1 MDETP
6 FDSKNTNLI
15 ISSKNYTQ
23 NLIKD
28 SKPNDFQNEEINFE
42 SNNNDSIVQN
52 ENEENID
59 DSNNDKSL
67 YKNEKKQYSIL
78 FAKYKRLQDKNKKLN
93 EEIKKDELIIEEQ
106 KSYILLLK
114 ASIENDFFKNNDIK
128 KYITTEN
135 IIDFIKLQ
143 SEKEQYKKELVL
155 SQALVNSLQAENM
168 RLTQSREDNSD
179 FINLETED
187 FLSNS
192 ENKISNTN
200 MNTSRQGDVINELNK
215 ENNILKKL
223 VQEATIKLNNLLIN
237 EKNEKIL
244 IDKNNV
250 LSYQINEKNDIINNF
265 EEKISFFNNYITSV
279 KNSFNQIKNYLIN
292 NINSYNK
299 IANEDLN
306 SLLSNTFSQNIMKLS
321 MQLSNTDDI
330 EEYNLDI
337 GPEIDLHN
345 ILSEFFSCIKDE
357 FFILYE
363 KVFQT
368 NNYYKELNE
377 KNNELEN
384 QLRELSNNIMEN
396 NEVVKLKDDYVK
408 TIIKLNLELSEKECD
423 NYNLKGNI
431 NYLKNDIN
439 DMIYMISL
447 LINAISNTNEK
458 NLINYLNN
466 YLKNIR
472 EKNSIITE
480 KEETIKNMMKNNRR
494 YKNLTLENKNVENL
508 KFFSDE
514 YINNAINSFKN
525 KIIEKEKLI
534 NLSKEKISSLL
545 I

>member
-6 FDSKNTNLI
+6 LKSKNINLKI
-15 ISSKNYTQ
+15 PSKNYTQ

-42 SNNNDSIVQN
+42 SNNYDSIVQN

-135 IIDFIKLQ
+135 IIDFIKLK

-423 NYNLKGNI
+423 NYNLKDNI

-494 YKNLTLENKNVENL
+494 FKNLKLENKNVENL
-508 KFFSDE
+508 QFFSDE
-514 YINNAINSFKN
+514 YINNTINSYEN

>member
-42 SNNNDSIVQN
+42 SNNYDSIVQN

-494 YKNLTLENKNVENL
+494 FKNLKLENKNVENL
-508 KFFSDE
+508 QFFNDE
-514 YINNAINSFKN
+514 YINNTIKSFEN

>member
-42 SNNNDSIVQN
+42 SNNYDSIVQN

-321 MQLSNTDDI
+321 MQLSNTDEI

-384 QLRELSNNIMEN
+384 QLRELSNNNMAN

-447 LINAISNTNEK
+447 LINAINNTNEK

-494 YKNLTLENKNVENL
+494 YKNLKLENKNVENL
-508 KFFSDE
+508 QFFTDE
-514 YINNAINSFKN
+514 YINNTINSFEN

>member
-42 SNNNDSIVQN
+42 SNNYDSIVQN

-155 SQALVNSLQAENM
+155 SQALVNSLQAENL

-321 MQLSNTDDI
+321 MQLSNTDEI
-330 EEYNLDI
+330 EEYNLDV

-345 ILSEFFSCIKDE
+345 ILSEFFSRIKDE

-494 YKNLTLENKNVENL
+494 FKNLKLENKNVENL
-508 KFFSDE
+508 QFFSDE
-514 YINNAINSFKN
+514 YINNTINSYEN

>member
-42 SNNNDSIVQN
+42 SNNYDSIVQN

-423 NYNLKGNI
+423 NYNLKDNI

-494 YKNLTLENKNVENL
+494 FKNLKLENKNVENL
-508 KFFSDE
+508 QFFSDE
-514 YINNAINSFKN
+514 YINNTINSYEN

>member
-42 SNNNDSIVQN
+42 SNNYDSIVQN

-423 NYNLKGNI
+423 NYNLKDNI

-447 LINAISNTNEK
+447 LINAIINTNEK

-494 YKNLTLENKNVENL
+494 FKNLKLENKNVENL
-508 KFFSDE
+508 QFFNDE
-514 YINNAINSFKN
+514 YINNTIKSFEN

>member
-42 SNNNDSIVQN
+42 SNNYDSIVQN

-321 MQLSNTDDI
+321 MQLSNTDEI
-330 EEYNLDI
+330 EEYNLDV

-345 ILSEFFSCIKDE
+345 ILSEFFSRIKDE

-494 YKNLTLENKNVENL
+494 FKNLKLENKNVENL
-508 KFFSDE
+508 QFFSDE
-514 YINNAINSFKN
+514 YINNTINSFEN

>member
-42 SNNNDSIVQN
+42 SNNYDSIVQN
-52 ENEENID
+52 ENEENLD

-321 MQLSNTDDI
+321 MQLSNTDEI
-330 EEYNLDI
+330 EEYNLDV

-345 ILSEFFSCIKDE
+345 ILSEFFSRIKDE

-494 YKNLTLENKNVENL
+494 FKNLKLENKNVENL
-508 KFFSDE
+508 QFFNDE
-514 YINNAINSFKN
+514 YINNTIKSFEN

>member
-42 SNNNDSIVQN
+42 SNNYDSIVQN

-215 ENNILKKL
+215 ENNVLKKL

-321 MQLSNTDDI
+321 MQLSNTDEI

-494 YKNLTLENKNVENL
+494 FKNLKLENKNVENL
-508 KFFSDE
+508 QFFSDE
-514 YINNAINSFKN
+514 YINNTINSFEN

>member
-6 FDSKNTNLI
+6 LKSKNINLKI
-15 ISSKNYTQ
+15 PSKNYTQ

-42 SNNNDSIVQN
+42 SNNYDSIVQN

-384 QLRELSNNIMEN
+384 QLRELSNNNMAN

-423 NYNLKGNI
+423 NYNLKDNI

-494 YKNLTLENKNVENL
+494 FKNLKLENKNVENL
-508 KFFSDE
+508 QFFNDE
-514 YINNAINSFKN
+514 YINNTIKSFEN

>member
-42 SNNNDSIVQN
+42 SNNYDSIVQN

-200 MNTSRQGDVINELNK
+200 MNTSRQGDIINELNK

-384 QLRELSNNIMEN
+384 QLRELSNNNMAN

-423 NYNLKGNI
+423 NYNLKDNI

-494 YKNLTLENKNVENL
+494 FKNLKLENKNVENL
-508 KFFSDE
+508 QFFNDE
-514 YINNAINSFKN
+514 YINNTIKSFEN

>member
-6 FDSKNTNLI
+6 LKSKNINLKI
-15 ISSKNYTQ
+15 PSNNYTQ

-42 SNNNDSIVQN
+42 SNNYDSIVQN

-384 QLRELSNNIMEN
+384 QLRELSNNNMAN

-423 NYNLKGNI
+423 NYNLKDNI

-494 YKNLTLENKNVENL
+494 FKNLKLENKNVENL
-508 KFFSDE
+508 QFFNDE
-514 YINNAINSFKN
+514 YINNTIKSFEN

>member
-6 FDSKNTNLI
+6 LDSKNTNLI
-15 ISSKNYTQ
+15 ISSKNFTQ

-42 SNNNDSIVQN
+42 SNNYDSIVQN

-114 ASIENDFFKNNDIK
+114 ASIENDFCKNNDIK

-423 NYNLKGNI
+423 NYNLKDNI

-494 YKNLTLENKNVENL
+494 FKNLKLENKNVENL
-508 KFFSDE
+508 QFFNDE
-514 YINNAINSFKN
+514 YINNTIKSFEN

>member
-1 MDETP
+1 
-6 FDSKNTNLI
+6 
-15 ISSKNYTQ
+15 
-23 NLIKD
+23 
-28 SKPNDFQNEEINFE
+28 
-42 SNNNDSIVQN
+42 
-52 ENEENID
+52 
-59 DSNNDKSL
+59 
-67 YKNEKKQYSIL
+67 
-78 FAKYKRLQDKNKKLN
+78 
-93 EEIKKDELIIEEQ
+93 
-106 KSYILLLK
+106 
-114 ASIENDFFKNNDIK
+114 
-128 KYITTEN
+128 
-135 IIDFIKLQ
+135 
-143 SEKEQYKKELVL
+143 
-155 SQALVNSLQAENM
+155 M

-215 ENNILKKL
+215 ENKILKKL

-423 NYNLKGNI
+423 NYNLKDNI

-494 YKNLTLENKNVENL
+494 FKNLKLENKNVENL
-508 KFFSDE
+508 QFFNDE
-514 YINNAINSFKN
+514 YINNTIKSFEN

>member
-42 SNNNDSIVQN
+42 SNNYDSIVQN

-192 ENKISNTN
+192 ENKIYNTN

-423 NYNLKGNI
+423 NYNLKDNI

-494 YKNLTLENKNVENL
+494 FKNLKLENKNVENL
-508 KFFSDE
+508 QFFTDE
-514 YINNAINSFKN
+514 YINNTINSFEN

-534 NLSKEKISSLL
+534 NLIKEKISSLL

>member
-42 SNNNDSIVQN
+42 SNNYDSIVQN

-321 MQLSNTDDI
+321 MQLSNTDEI

-447 LINAISNTNEK
+447 LINAINNTNEK

-494 YKNLTLENKNVENL
+494 FKNLKLENKNVENL
-508 KFFSDE
+508 QFFSDE
-514 YINNAINSFKN
+514 YINNTIKSFEN

>member
-42 SNNNDSIVQN
+42 SNNYDSIVQN

-200 MNTSRQGDVINELNK
+200 MNTSRQGDIINELNK

-423 NYNLKGNI
+423 NYNLKDNI

-494 YKNLTLENKNVENL
+494 FKNLKLENKNVENL
-508 KFFSDE
+508 QFFSDE
-514 YINNAINSFKN
+514 YINNTINSYEN

>member
-6 FDSKNTNLI
+6 FDSKNTNLK
-15 ISSKNYTQ
+15 ISSKNFTQ

-42 SNNNDSIVQN
+42 SNNYDSIVQN

-384 QLRELSNNIMEN
+384 QLRELSNNNMAN

-423 NYNLKGNI
+423 NYNLKDNI

-494 YKNLTLENKNVENL
+494 FKNLKLENKNVENL
-508 KFFSDE
+508 QFFNDE
-514 YINNAINSFKN
+514 YINNTIKSFEN

>member
-42 SNNNDSIVQN
+42 SNNYDSIVQN
-52 ENEENID
+52 ENEENLD

-321 MQLSNTDDI
+321 MQLSNTDEI
-330 EEYNLDI
+330 EEYNLDV

-345 ILSEFFSCIKDE
+345 ILSEFFSRIKDE

-384 QLRELSNNIMEN
+384 QLRELSNNNMAN

-494 YKNLTLENKNVENL
+494 FKNLKLENKNVENL
-508 KFFSDE
+508 QFFSDE

>member
-6 FDSKNTNLI
+6 LKSKNINLKI
-15 ISSKNYTQ
+15 PSKNYTQ

-42 SNNNDSIVQN
+42 SNNYDSIVQN

-179 FINLETED
+179 FVNLETED

-423 NYNLKGNI
+423 NYNLKDNI

-494 YKNLTLENKNVENL
+494 FKNLKLENKNVENL
-508 KFFSDE
+508 QFFSDE
-514 YINNAINSFKN
+514 YINNTINSFEN

>member
-6 FDSKNTNLI
+6 LDSKNTNLI

-42 SNNNDSIVQN
+42 SNNYDSIVQN

-384 QLRELSNNIMEN
+384 QLRELSNNNMAN

-466 YLKNIR
+466 YLKNIE

-494 YKNLTLENKNVENL
+494 FKNLKLENKNVENL
-508 KFFSDE
+508 QFFSDE
-514 YINNAINSFKN
+514 YINNTINSFEN

>member
-42 SNNNDSIVQN
+42 SNNYDSIVQN

-321 MQLSNTDDI
+321 MQLSNTDEI

-384 QLRELSNNIMEN
+384 QLRELSNNNMEN

-494 YKNLTLENKNVENL
+494 FKNLKLENKNVENL

-514 YINNAINSFKN
+514 YINNTINSFEN

>member
-6 FDSKNTNLI
+6 LKSKNINLKI
-15 ISSKNYTQ
+15 PSKNYTQ

-42 SNNNDSIVQN
+42 SNNYDSIVQN

-423 NYNLKGNI
+423 NYNLKDNI

-494 YKNLTLENKNVENL
+494 FKNLKLENKNVENL
-508 KFFSDE
+508 QFFNDE
-514 YINNAINSFKN
+514 YINNTIKSFEN

-534 NLSKEKISSLL
+534 NLIKEKISSLL

>member
-6 FDSKNTNLI
+6 LKSKNINLKI
-15 ISSKNYTQ
+15 PSKNYTQ

-42 SNNNDSIVQN
+42 SNNYDSIVQN

-179 FINLETED
+179 FVNLETED

-423 NYNLKGNI
+423 NYNLKDNI

-494 YKNLTLENKNVENL
+494 YKNLKLENKNVENL

-514 YINNAINSFKN
+514 YINNTINSFEN

>member
-42 SNNNDSIVQN
+42 SNNYDSIVQN

-321 MQLSNTDDI
+321 MKLSNTDDI

-423 NYNLKGNI
+423 NYNLKDNI

-494 YKNLTLENKNVENL
+494 FKNLKLENKNVENL
-508 KFFSDE
+508 QFFSDE
-514 YINNAINSFKN
+514 YINNTINSFEN

>member
-42 SNNNDSIVQN
+42 SNNYDSIVQN

-384 QLRELSNNIMEN
+384 QLRELSNNNMAN

-423 NYNLKGNI
+423 NYNLKDNI

-494 YKNLTLENKNVENL
+494 FKNLKLENKNVENL
-508 KFFSDE
+508 QFFNDE
-514 YINNAINSFKN
+514 YINNTIKSFEN

>member
-6 FDSKNTNLI
+6 FDLKSTNLI

-52 ENEENID
+52 ENEENLD

-321 MQLSNTDDI
+321 MQLSNTDEI

-345 ILSEFFSCIKDE
+345 ILSEFFSCVKDE

-423 NYNLKGNI
+423 NYNLKDNI

-494 YKNLTLENKNVENL
+494 FKNLKLENKNVENL
-508 KFFSDE
+508 QFFSDE

-525 KIIEKEKLI
+525 KIIEKEKPTNLI
-534 NLSKEKISSLL
+534 KEKISSLL

>member
-6 FDSKNTNLI
+6 LKSKNINLKI
-15 ISSKNYTQ
+15 PSKNYTQ

-52 ENEENID
+52 ENEENLD

-279 KNSFNQIKNYLIN
+279 KNSFNQIKNNLIN

-321 MQLSNTDDI
+321 MQLSNTDEI

-494 YKNLTLENKNVENL
+494 FKNLKLENKNVENL
-508 KFFSDE
+508 QFFSDE
-514 YINNAINSFKN
+514 YINNTINSYEN

>member
-6 FDSKNTNLI
+6 LKSKNINLKI
-15 ISSKNYTQ
+15 PSKNYTQ

-42 SNNNDSIVQN
+42 SNNYDSIVQN

-135 IIDFIKLQ
+135 IIDFIKLK

-200 MNTSRQGDVINELNK
+200 MNTSRQGDIINELNK

-423 NYNLKGNI
+423 NYNLKDNI

-494 YKNLTLENKNVENL
+494 FKNLKLENKNVENL
-508 KFFSDE
+508 QFFSDE
-514 YINNAINSFKN
+514 YINNTINSYEN

>member
-6 FDSKNTNLI
+6 FDSKNTNLK
-15 ISSKNYTQ
+15 ISSKNFTQ

-28 SKPNDFQNEEINFE
+28 SKPNEFQNEEINFE

-52 ENEENID
+52 ENEENLD

-279 KNSFNQIKNYLIN
+279 KNSFNQIKNNLIN

-321 MQLSNTDDI
+321 MQLSNTDEI

-494 YKNLTLENKNVENL
+494 FKNLKLENKNVENL
-508 KFFSDE
+508 QFFSDE
-514 YINNAINSFKN
+514 YINNTINSYEN

>member
-6 FDSKNTNLI
+6 LDSKNTNLI

-42 SNNNDSIVQN
+42 SNNYDSIVQN

-384 QLRELSNNIMEN
+384 QLRELSNNNMAN
-396 NEVVKLKDDYVK
+396 NEVVKLKDDYIK

-466 YLKNIR
+466 YLKNIE

-494 YKNLTLENKNVENL
+494 FKNLKLENKNVENL

-514 YINNAINSFKN
+514 YINNTINSFEN

>member
-6 FDSKNTNLI
+6 LDSKNTNLI

-42 SNNNDSIVQN
+42 SNNYDSIVQN
-52 ENEENID
+52 ENEENLD

-494 YKNLTLENKNVENL
+494 YKNLKLENKNVENL
-508 KFFSDE
+508 QFFNDE
-514 YINNAINSFKN
+514 YINNTIKSFEN

>member
-42 SNNNDSIVQN
+42 SNNYDSIVQN

-321 MQLSNTDDI
+321 MQLSNTDEI

-384 QLRELSNNIMEN
+384 QLRELSNNNMAN

-447 LINAISNTNEK
+447 LINAINNTNEK

-494 YKNLTLENKNVENL
+494 FKNLKLENKNVENL
-508 KFFSDE
+508 QFFNDE
-514 YINNAINSFKN
+514 YINNTIKSFEN

>member
-42 SNNNDSIVQN
+42 SNNYDSIVQN
-52 ENEENID
+52 ENEENLD

-143 SEKEQYKKELVL
+143 TEKEQYKKELVL

-200 MNTSRQGDVINELNK
+200 MNTSRQGDIINELNK
-215 ENNILKKL
+215 ENNVLKKL

-279 KNSFNQIKNYLIN
+279 KNSFNQIKNNLIN

-321 MQLSNTDDI
+321 MQLSNTDEI

-447 LINAISNTNEK
+447 LINAINNTNEK

-494 YKNLTLENKNVENL
+494 FKNLKLENKNVENL
-508 KFFSDE
+508 QFFSDE
-514 YINNAINSFKN
+514 YINNTINSFEN

>member
-52 ENEENID
+52 ENEENLD

-384 QLRELSNNIMEN
+384 QLRELSNNNMAN

-423 NYNLKGNI
+423 NYNLKDNI

-494 YKNLTLENKNVENL
+494 YKNLKLENKNVENL
-508 KFFSDE
+508 QFFNDE
-514 YINNAINSFKN
+514 YINNTIKSFEN

>member
-42 SNNNDSIVQN
+42 SNNYDSIVQN

-321 MQLSNTDDI
+321 MQLSNTDEI
-330 EEYNLDI
+330 EEYNLDV

-345 ILSEFFSCIKDE
+345 ILSEFFSRIKDE

-494 YKNLTLENKNVENL
+494 FKNLKLENKNVENL
-508 KFFSDE
+508 QFFSDE
-514 YINNAINSFKN
+514 YINNTINSYEN

>member
-42 SNNNDSIVQN
+42 SNNYDSIVQN

-321 MQLSNTDDI
+321 MQLSNTDEI

-423 NYNLKGNI
+423 NYNLKDNI

-494 YKNLTLENKNVENL
+494 FKNLKLENKNVENL
-508 KFFSDE
+508 QFFSDE
-514 YINNAINSFKN
+514 YINNTINSYEN

>member
-6 FDSKNTNLI
+6 LDSKNTNLI

-42 SNNNDSIVQN
+42 SNNYDSIVQN

-384 QLRELSNNIMEN
+384 QLRELSNNNMAN

-466 YLKNIR
+466 YLKNIE

-494 YKNLTLENKNVENL
+494 FKNLKLENKNVENL

-514 YINNAINSFKN
+514 YINNTINSFEN